1 MAGGSSLSP
10 LTGPADSV
18 RRALGAAILN
28 ADSLKE
34 TPAAG
39 LTRAGVPVR
48 GTPSPA
54 GTTRFAGDDIAEAFQ
69 RADLVA
75 AAGPSLKGFIDSMQ
89 SGPFA
94 LSLPGAEPA
103 AGAAKSAPKPQ
114 GAPGGMA

>member
-69 RADLVA
+69 RADLA
-75 AAGPSLKGFIDSMQ
+75 SLKGFIDSMQ

-94 LSLPGAEPA
+94 LSLPGAELA